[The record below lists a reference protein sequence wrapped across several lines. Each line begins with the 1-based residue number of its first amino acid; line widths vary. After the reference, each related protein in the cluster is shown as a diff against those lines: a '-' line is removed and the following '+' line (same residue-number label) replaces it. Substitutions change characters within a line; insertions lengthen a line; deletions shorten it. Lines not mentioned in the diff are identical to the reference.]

1 MLRLLIL
8 FVFSLM
14 ASCIGPLKE
23 LDRQIDDV
31 YLSSPLDG
39 TPEELP
45 ENFVNK
51 VEIKKLWSFE
61 FSDLSDETAPV
72 IDEEF
77 LYLLTRDGRFLKLS
91 LDSGAV
97 VFEKQLNANVDVGLF
112 GASKAQNFFFID
124 SNNYL
129 TKINNNA
136 EISWRV
142 RLSKKVDLL
151 PLVYENQIIIKYKN
165 NDIESFDLDTS
176 LSLWVY
182 QKPNPP
188 LSIDIQSPLIIADN
202 IIYTGFPGGKIII
215 IDPESG
221 SFLTELSVTRASGVT
236 EIDRAKDI
244 SGEIA
249 IIDSILYAASYNG
262 EIAAFDRTN
271 GSKIW
276 SRKISSYFGV
286 KTDNVNLILTHED
299 DAIYNFDKNTGKTV
313 WKANFMK
320 FRKASRPIIFND
332 YVLTTDYLG
341 IFHIISLEEGELMG
355 MFNFGKGFDGLVD
368 FNTNES
374 IRDGVNQTRIFKH
387 NNSIFVFDNSNIHKL
402 TISNE

>member
-1 MLRLLIL
+1 
-8 FVFSLM
+8 
-14 ASCIGPLKE
+14 
-23 LDRQIDDV
+23 
-31 YLSSPLDG
+31 
-39 TPEELP
+39 
-45 ENFVNK
+45 
-51 VEIKKLWSFE
+51 
-61 FSDLSDETAPV
+61 
-72 IDEEF
+72 
-77 LYLLTRDGRFLKLS
+77 
-91 LDSGAV
+91 
-97 VFEKQLNANVDVGLF
+97 
-112 GASKAQNFFFID
+112 
-124 SNNYL
+124 
-129 TKINNNA
+129 
-136 EISWRV
+136 
-142 RLSKKVDLL
+142 
-151 PLVYENQIIIKYKN
+151 
-165 NDIESFDLDTS
+165 
-176 LSLWVY
+176 LWVY

-320 FRKASRPIIFND
+320 YRKASRPIIFND
-332 YVLTTDYLG
+332 YILTTDYLG
-341 IFHIISLEEGELMG
+341 ILHIISLEEGELMG

-374 IRDGVNQTRIFKH
+374 IRNGVNQTKIFKH
-387 NNSIFVFDNSNIHKL
+387 NNSIFVFDNNNIHKL